1 MTSTYELGVDVSKTY
16 QHNKSEFATSM
27 LLKVRTRIKQ
37 TDTETDA
44 TKRRIAKAALL
55 NINLTDSKFKK
66 KSQHTVAL
74 Y

>member
-1 MTSTYELGVDVSKTY
+1 
-16 QHNKSEFATSM
+16 M

-66 KSQHTVAL
+66 NLSTQLRYISQNIVIM
-74 Y
+74 